1 VRVRYCVMIEGQE
14 GVRWTDWLA
23 LAHVCESLGYEGLF
37 TSDHYYSVAG
47 ARDRGSNDAWAVLA
61 GLAAV
66 TELIRLGTL
75 VSPVTFRLP
84 AVLAKNAVTVDHIS
98 HGRVELGMGAGWWT
112 EEHRTHGFPFPPT
125 IERFERLA
133 EQLEIVHGLFSEKE
147 LTFEGAHYALEGCR
161 FTPKPVQEPH
171 LPIIIGGGGGPRM
184 AELVAKWADEFNTYH
199 AMPEEIRRRYE
210 SVRRVVERTGRDP
223 ASVTTSLM
231 QTLLVGADDADF
243 RERARRLAARDPD
256 FSEGGDLDAYVA
268 ELDGSGAIL
277 GSPERA
283 ATRLSEFAEAGVE
296 RIMLQ
301 HLLHDDLEMLE
312 IVAREVLPKVG

>member
-1 VRVRYCVMIEGQE
+1 VRYCVMIEGQE

-23 LAHVCESLGYEGLF
+23 LARACESLDYEGLF
-37 TSDHYYSVAG
+37 TSDHYYSVQG
-47 ARDRGSNDAWAVLA
+47 ARDRGSNDAWAMLA

-66 TELIRLGTL
+66 TERIRLGTL

-98 HGRVELGMGAGWWT
+98 GGRVELGMGAGWWT

-125 IERFERLA
+125 VERFERLS
-133 EQLEIVHGLFSEKE
+133 EQLEIVHGLFSEE
-147 LTFEGAHYALEGCR
+147 EFTFEGSHYALEGCR
-161 FTPKPVQEPH
+161 FTPKPVQQPH

-184 AELVAKWADEFNTYH
+184 AKLVATWADEFNTYH
-199 AMPEEIRRRYE
+199 AMPSEVQRRYE
-210 SVRRVVERTGRDP
+210 GVRRTVESSGRDP
-223 ASVTTSLM
+223 ASVTMSLM
-231 QTLLVGADDADF
+231 HTLLVGSDEADF
-243 RERARRLAARDPD
+243 RARARRLAAADPD
-256 FSEGGDLDAYVA
+256 VGPDADLDDYIAD
-268 ELDGSGAIL
+268 LDGGGAIL
-277 GSPERA
+277 GSPDRA
-283 ATRLSEFAEAGVE
+283 AARLSELAEAGVE